1 MRTEIP
7 YGKGHLTFEHNNIDR
22 IIESRIGEMKSGT
35 AEAQNQMVLDAMA
48 VPEGSPQ
55 LSKLAEGKETA
66 VIIISDHTRPVPS
79 KFIIPHMLSQLR
91 AGNPDIDITLLVAT
105 GCHRGTEKKEL
116 VVKLG
121 EEIVASEK
129 IVVHDCDD
137 DVNLVNLGILP
148 SGAQL
153 IINRLAVECDLLV
166 AEGFIEPHFFA
177 GFSGG
182 RKSILPGICSR
193 KTVLGNH
200 CSAFID
206 HPKARMGILDGNPIH
221 IDMEAAVAMAGLK
234 YIVNVIVNSEKEVAA
249 AFAGDPV
256 KAHRKGC
263 DFLMEYCSVPAC
275 EKAGIVVTSNGGA
288 PLDQNAYQA
297 VKGMTTA
304 ESFAEEGGVI
314 IICSECADGIGGDVF
329 YEKMS
334 RCAGL
339 DQLMAEIMATPMD
352 ETVPDQ
358 WQYQILVRIMQRFHV
373 IMVCDEKIAQEIKEM
388 KLDFAATLEEAV
400 EKALEIKGKDC
411 AITVIPDGVSVI
423 GKE

>member
-1 MRTEIP
+1 MRVEIP
-7 YGKGHLTFEHNNIDR
+7 YGKGHLTLDHENISR
-22 IIESRIGEMKSGT
+22 VITSRIGDMT
-35 AEAQNQMVLDAMA
+35 AEAGQEELVLAAMA
-48 VPEGSPQ
+48 VPVGSEP
-55 LSKLAEGKETA
+55 LKKLAEGKKTA

-79 KFIIPHMLSQLR
+79 KVIIPYMLKELR
-91 AGNPDIDITLLVAT
+91 EGSPDIDITLLVAT
-105 GCHRGTEKKEL
+105 GCHRGTEKSEL
-116 VVKLG
+116 VAKLG
-121 EEIVASEK
+121 EDIVNTEK

-137 DVNLVNLGILP
+137 EDNLVNLGTLP

-153 IINRLAVECDLLV
+153 IVNRLAAECDLLV

-206 HPKARMGILDGNPIH
+206 HPKARMGVLDGNPIH
-221 IDMEAAVAMAGLK
+221 RDMEAAVKMAGLK
-234 YIVNVIVNSEKEVAA
+234 YIVNVIIDGEKKVAA

-256 KAHRKGC
+256 SAHRKGC
-263 DFLMEYCSVPAC
+263 DMLMEYCSVPAG
-275 EKAGIVVTSNGGA
+275 EKAGIIVTSNGGA

-304 ESFAEEGGVI
+304 ESFAEEGSVI
-314 IICSECADGIGGDVF
+314 IICSECSDGMGGDVF
-329 YEKMS
+329 YEKMA
-334 RCAGL
+334 RCESL
-339 DQLMAEIMATPMD
+339 ESLMDEIMATPMD

-358 WQYQILVRIMQRFHV
+358 WQYQILVRIMQHHHV
-373 IMVCDEKIAQEIKEM
+373 IVVCDEKIAKQIKEM
-388 KLDFAATLEEAV
+388 KLDYAATLDEAV
-400 EKALEIKGKDC
+400 SKALEIKGNNTE
-411 AITVIPDGVSVI
+411 ITVIPDGVSVI